1 VRILGREIEAQTM
14 ARILPF
20 ALYMAFLA
28 IEGAVV
34 DFAPALDL
42 SWLDVRWLYPVK
54 IAAVV
59 AALWYY
65 RTFYVELF
73 ARSNWLWAAL
83 IAPLFGLVVFVLW
96 INLDSGWMNLG
107 GAAGFDPRDSSGA
120 FDWPLV
126 MIRLA
131 GAALVVP
138 LMEELF
144 WRSFLLRWIQEHHF
158 LELAPVQIGLRAILI
173 SSVLFGLE
181 HNLWF
186 AGIVAG
192 LAYAW
197 LYRASGNLWPPIIA
211 HATTNLVLGLWVLN
225 TGAWQFW

>member
-1 VRILGREIEAQTM
+1 MRILGWEIEAQSM

-34 DFAPALDL
+34 DFAPALP
-42 SWLDVRWLYPVK
+42 WLDVRWLYPVK

-65 RTFYVELF
+65 RSFYVELHSRPTWF
-73 ARSNWLWAAL
+73 WGGL
-83 IAPLFGLVVFVLW
+83 IAPLLGLVVFVLW
-96 INLDSGWMNLG
+96 INMDSGWMNLG
-107 GAAGFDPRDSSGA
+107 GAVGFDPRDSTGA

-126 MIRLA
+126 LTRLA

-144 WRSFLLRWIQEHHF
+144 WRSFLMRWIQEHHF

-181 HNLWF
+181 HSLWL

>member
-1 VRILGREIEAQTM
+1 VRILGWEVEAQSL

-28 IEGAVV
+28 IEGAAV
-34 DFAPALDL
+34 DFAPALPL
-42 SWLDVRWLYPVK
+42 LDVRWLYPVK

-65 RTFYVELF
+65 RAFYVELF
-73 ARSNWLWAAL
+73 TGPKWLWAGV
-83 IAPLFGLVVFVLW
+83 IAPLLGLVVFVLW
-96 INLDSGWMNLG
+96 INMDSGWMNLG
-107 GAAGFDPRDSSGA
+107 GGAGFDPRDPAGA
-120 FDWPLV
+120 INWPLV
-126 MIRLA
+126 VTRLT

-144 WRSFLLRWIQEHHF
+144 WRSFLMRWIQEHHF
-158 LELAPVQIGLRAILI
+158 LELAPVQVGLRAMLI
-173 SSVLFGLE
+173 SSALFGVE
-181 HNLWF
+181 HSLWF

-197 LYRASGNLWPPIIA
+197 LYRASGNLWPPVIA

-225 TGAWQFW
+225 TGNWQFW

>member
-1 VRILGREIEAQTM
+1 MRILGWEIEAQSM

-28 IEGAVV
+28 IEGAVA
-34 DFAPALDL
+34 DFAPALH
-42 SWLDVRWLYPVK
+42 WLDVRWLYPVK

-65 RTFYVELF
+65 RSSYVELF
-73 ARSNWLWAAL
+73 SRPTWLWAGL
-83 IAPLFGLVVFVLW
+83 VAPLLGLVVFVLW
-96 INLDSGWMNLG
+96 INMDSGWMNLG
-107 GAAGFDPRDSSGA
+107 GAAGFDPRDSVGA

-126 MIRLA
+126 MTRLA
-131 GAALVVP
+131 GAVLVVP

-144 WRSFLLRWIQEHHF
+144 WRSFLMRWIQEHHF
-158 LELAPVQIGLRAILI
+158 LDLAPVQIGLRAMLI
-173 SSVLFGLE
+173 SSVLFGVE
-181 HNLWF
+181 HNLWL

-211 HATTNLVLGLWVLN
+211 HATTNLVLGLWVLS
-225 TGAWQFW
+225 TGNWQFW

>member
-1 VRILGREIEAQTM
+1 MQLLGWQINAPTM

-28 IEGAVV
+28 MEGGAA
-34 DFAPALDL
+34 DILPGIDA
-42 SWLDVRWLYPVK
+42 RWLYPAK

-65 RTFYVELF
+65 RSAYSELL
-73 ARSNWLWAAL
+73 ARPNWFWAGL
-83 IAPLFGLVVFVLW
+83 IAPLLGLVVFVLW
-96 INLDSGWMNLG
+96 INMDSGWMSLG
-107 GAAGFDPRDSSGA
+107 GGAGFDPRDAAGV

-126 MIRLA
+126 LSRLA

-144 WRSFLLRWIQEHHF
+144 WRSFLLRWIQQPRF
-158 LELAPVQIGLRAILI
+158 LDVAPVQIGLRAILI

-181 HNLWF
+181 HSLWL

-192 LAYAW
+192 LTYAG